1 MLKINLLGHLRVE
14 VDGAPLKLAANQ
26 KIIVLWAYLLLYAN
40 TPVPRSLLCRLLW
53 PDSDDLT
60 ARANLRRHLYQLRQ
74 LLPPVANEQ
83 LWLQASSEEIR
94 WQGDGY
100 WIDGAAFE
108 QASQQSDS
116 LELAVDLY
124 AGELLPELNVE
135 WLAVERT
142 RLHNLY
148 ISSLKQLVEQ
158 VRHKGSYNQALYH
171 AQQLLASEPLD
182 EAAVRLLMT
191 VTYEMGDRN
200 SALTYYAQFS
210 SLLATELGIEP
221 MPETLFLHQA
231 ILNNASLPGST
242 KMEAATPSQPTRSLP
257 PSSFPLVGREA
268 EVGQLSRLWR
278 QAAQGAG
285 SLVLVSGEAGLGKSR
300 LLAAPL
306 LIPTLAEAIASPGL
320 QRPFEE
326 AVSHSLDLS
335 TFFSPNA
342 VNPLYGGWV
351 AQQQFAGNSYGII
364 QGVAN
369 GGYVPLVLAVVGLI
383 ACWRKVWQWGAVGLV
398 FALLALG
405 PHLHLNDQDTGLPAH
420 AIPRADAVAFLQ
432 HQP

>member
-148 ISSLKQLVEQ
+148 ISSLTRSVCRNGE
-158 VRHKGSYNQALYH
+158 
-171 AQQLLASEPLD
+171 
-182 EAAVRLLMT
+182 VRLA
-191 VTYEMGDRN
+191 R
-200 SALTYYAQFS
+200 QR
-210 SLLATELGIEP
+210 
-221 MPETLFLHQA
+221 
-231 ILNNASLPGST
+231 ILPAAR
-242 KMEAATPSQPTRSLP
+242 AATGS
-257 PSSFPLVGREA
+257 GR
-268 EVGQLSRLWR
+268 
-278 QAAQGAG
+278 
-285 SLVLVSGEAGLGKSR
+285 
-300 LLAAPL
+300 
-306 LIPTLAEAIASPGL
+306 
-320 QRPFEE
+320 
-326 AVSHSLDLS
+326 
-335 TFFSPNA
+335 
-342 VNPLYGGWV
+342 
-351 AQQQFAGNSYGII
+351 
-364 QGVAN
+364 
-369 GGYVPLVLAVVGLI
+369 
-383 ACWRKVWQWGAVGLV
+383 
-398 FALLALG
+398 
-405 PHLHLNDQDTGLPAH
+405 
-420 AIPRADAVAFLQ
+420 
-432 HQP
+432 